1 MFPGVS
7 SCSCVHVYVK
17 VERLPADTPQGA
29 PTFRGGTLWL
39 VGEGVEGVEDA
50 EGDAEEAEDTEE
62 KRDRFSA
69 LSPLSA
75 SLADLLFR
83 AGEGLLGWGVN
94 SRL

>member
-39 VGEGVEGVEDA
+39 VGEGVEDA